1 MMIVNV
7 NNIRLMLPGSYP
19 IENGYLE
26 GSETFCVIIV
36 SIYFFAVEKS
46 VDVEKIKI
54 EAEYVGAFLDHCK
67 LKPPVAKIGVSF
79 MYNVPIMIVKK
90 LCAVHRHHKL
100 RHMSR
105 LIQIERKCSGN
116 IS

>member
-1 MMIVNV
+1 
-7 NNIRLMLPGSYP
+7 MLPCIYQS
-19 IENGYLE
+19 ENGYQE
-26 GSETFCVIIV
+26 GSEPFSVIIV

-54 EAEYVGAFLDHCK
+54 EAEYVGAFLDHGK

-79 MYNVPIMIVKK
+79 MYNVPIMVVKK
-90 LCAVHRHHKL
+90 FCAVHRHHKL
-100 RHMSR
+100 CHMSR

-116 IS
+116 IT